1 MKSILE
7 RTSVRQYTDKK
18 LSDEDVKAILR
29 AAFAA
34 PSARD
39 LRPWYFIVIR
49 DEKKLEEISR
59 FSPYASFL
67 KEAAMGIVVCC
78 DLSRSRT
85 VRQLHRI
92 C

>member
-7 RTSVRQYTDKK
+7 RTSIRQYTDKK

-39 LRPWYFIVIR
+39 LRPLVFYC
-49 DEKKLEEISR
+49 DSR
-59 FSPYASFL
+59 
-67 KEAAMGIVVCC
+67 
-78 DLSRSRT
+78 
-85 VRQLHRI
+85 
-92 C
+92 